1 MLAIASLNSS
11 GEGEPTDKWC
21 LDAKNMNSK
30 IADAILELE
39 RSSMSDEE
47 KKAYEE
53 ADEKIDEVSAKFEE
67 FKAKAEQHHF
77 IEYIWETFVPEE
89 KKKRGRPPK
98 AKVSE
103 ENLPPKKKRGRPPKA
118 SSSEVFMSET
128 MPEVD
133 EPMVVK
139 KRPGRP
145 PKVKS
150 QEKEGL

>member
-1 MLAIASLNSS
+1 MQAIASLNSS

-89 KKKRGRPPK
+89 KKKRDKPLTEKDRDK
-98 AKVSE
+98 DMKFARWIVSRVSAHIHPDKYVTV
-103 ENLPPKKKRGRPPKA
+103 PPKKYM
-118 SSSEVFMSET
+118 F
-128 MPEVD
+128 
-133 EPMVVK
+133 
-139 KRPGRP
+139 
-145 PKVKS
+145 
-150 QEKEGL
+150 EKIVTRVNKIVNTLKGLE